1 MDFFFSI
8 YRSGNILSQ
17 SEQIVLYKFIQA
29 ITALFFPLKL
39 YLFII
44 YNKINILYKMYFV
57 IKTYS

>member
-29 ITALFFPLKL
+29 ITALFFPLKIISIH
-39 YLFII
+39 YL
-44 YNKINILYKMYFV
+44 L
-57 IKTYS
+57 